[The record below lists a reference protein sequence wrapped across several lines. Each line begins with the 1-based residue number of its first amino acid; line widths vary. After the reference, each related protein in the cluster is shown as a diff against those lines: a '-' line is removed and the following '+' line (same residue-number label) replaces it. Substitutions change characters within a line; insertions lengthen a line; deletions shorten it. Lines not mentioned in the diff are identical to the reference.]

1 MDIIKT
7 NKQNETLL
15 DELDNLEERI
25 KDEII
30 SHDQSEFAQENV
42 Q

>member
-15 DELDNLEERI
+15 HELDKLEEKI
-25 KDEII
+25 KEEII

-42 Q
+42 E

>member
-1 MDIIKT
+1 MDVIKT
-7 NKQNETLL
+7 HKQNETLL
-15 DELDNLEERI
+15 GELDNLEERI

-30 SHDQSEFAQENV
+30 SHDQSEFAQDNV

>member
-1 MDIIKT
+1 MDVIKT

-15 DELDNLEERI
+15 GELDNLEERI

>member
-1 MDIIKT
+1 MDVIKT

-15 DELDNLEERI
+15 GELDNLEERI

-30 SHDQSEFAQENV
+30 SYDQSEFAQENV